1 MESTRDALSRFRTK
15 LVQQTGLKYNDP
27 IIVELTNIMDSMV
40 VPVLSDPKE
49 VNQLQAMLEK
59 IRNHK
64 KKFKP
69 DENNTQK
76 RLRVE

>member
-64 KKFKP
+64 KKFKA